1 MIPSALTSSFL
12 VIYIASRVQL
22 AEEKDNTSPNPDKV
36 EALEVQLRE
45 LKREK
50 MSLAVDNPAL
60 VNKALYIY
68 AAVNRLGTGR

>member
-1 MIPSALTSSFL
+1 
-12 VIYIASRVQL
+12 VQL